1 MITTLPPQSV
11 FPIVNKEGLMVQQFM
26 LFLNDIALTNILSG
40 VGTPE
45 GTVSA
50 IQGQEYMD
58 TTGTAGAIKYI
69 KRDDD
74 IGGDSTK
81 GWILI

>member
-1 MITTLPPQSV
+1 MITLSVPQYN
-11 FPIVNKEGLMVQQFM
+11 FPIVTAEGLAQQHFM
-26 LFLNDIALTNILSG
+26 LFLNDITLTNILSG
-40 VGTPE
+40 SGSPE
-45 GTVSA
+45 GVVSA

-58 TTGTAGAIKYI
+58 TAGTAGSIKYI